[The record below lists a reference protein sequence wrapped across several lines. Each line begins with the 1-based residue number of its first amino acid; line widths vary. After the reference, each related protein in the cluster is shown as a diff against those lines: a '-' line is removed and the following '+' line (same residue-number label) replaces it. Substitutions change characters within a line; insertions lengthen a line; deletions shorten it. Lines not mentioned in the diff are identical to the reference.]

1 MEAVS
6 AEEINKFLRDTHD
19 NFSSHMNK
27 NYAITIFV
35 DSAYHYYHY
44 NI

>member
-1 MEAVS
+1 
-6 AEEINKFLRDTHD
+6 
-19 NFSSHMNK
+19 MNK